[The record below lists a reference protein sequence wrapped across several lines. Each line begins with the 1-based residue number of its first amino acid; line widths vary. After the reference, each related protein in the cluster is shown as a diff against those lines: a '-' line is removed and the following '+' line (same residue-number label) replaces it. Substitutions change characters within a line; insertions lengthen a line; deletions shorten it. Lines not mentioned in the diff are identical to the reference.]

1 MATSGTTKSQETWE
15 TGVWRG
21 WVHIRQCKTEVSL
34 MEVLL
39 CELSLSIIS
48 ESLTFKNLI

>member
-15 TGVWRG
+15 TAVWRG
-21 WVHIRQCKTEVSL
+21 WVHIRQCKKEVSL

-39 CELSLSIIS
+39 CELSIIS